1 MNQRSEETTIMVV
14 DDTPANLK
22 LLDSMLREQ
31 GYRVVAFPRGDLA
44 LAAASRNP
52 PDLILLDINMPG
64 MNGFEV
70 CERLKADTSLKDI
83 PVLFISAMTD
93 TTDKVKGFSVG
104 GVDYVIKPFAFEE
117 VLARVETHLALQ
129 RARQEIVRKNHE
141 LDLSYRKLKD
151 LEALREA
158 LTRMV
163 VHDLRSPLM
172 GITGYLELLEEEVG
186 EGLSGEGR
194 DLLEHAR
201 SALAEL
207 TTRIS
212 TILDVYRL
220 EEKAMPLDMALVD
233 LRSVVEGTIQGL
245 GAQFRQTRISV
256 RAPEHPVWSTCDR
269 DLVERVLANF
279 LFNAQKFSPPDSPLE
294 VGIEPEPDH
303 VRVSV
308 RDHGPG
314 VPPEYRESIFNKF
327 QQVDAWKQ
335 GQRRGTGLGL
345 AFCKLAVE
353 AHGGSI
359 GVECPPE
366 GGSLFWFRLPR
377 GGD

>member
-1 MNQRSEETTIMVV
+1 
-14 DDTPANLK
+14 
-22 LLDSMLREQ
+22 
-31 GYRVVAFPRGDLA
+31 
-44 LAAASRNP
+44 
-52 PDLILLDINMPG
+52 
-64 MNGFEV
+64 
-70 CERLKADTSLKDI
+70 
-83 PVLFISAMTD
+83 VLFISAMTD

-129 RARQEIVRKNHE
+129 RARHEIVRKNHE
-141 LDLSYRKLKD
+141 LDVSYHRLKE

-172 GITGYLELLEEEVG
+172 GITGYLELLEEEIG
-186 EGLSGEGR
+186 DGLSAEAW

-201 SALAEL
+201 SASAEL

-220 EEKAMPLDMALVD
+220 EERAMPLNMALVD
-233 LRSVVEGTIQGL
+233 ARSVVEGTIKGL
-245 GAQFRQTRISV
+245 GPQFRDSQIAIQ
-256 RAPEHPVWSTCDR
+256 APDHPVMLSCDR

-279 LFNAQKFSPPDSPLE
+279 LFNAQKFSPPNSPLE
-294 VGIEPEPDH
+294 VSVEPGSDS
-303 VRVSV
+303 VQIAV

-314 VPPEYRESIFNKF
+314 VPLEYRESIFNKF
-327 QQVDAWKQ
+327 EQVGAWKQ

-353 AHGGSI
+353 AHSGTI
-359 GVECPPE
+359 GVDCPDD
-366 GGSLFWFRLPR
+366 GGSLFWFRLPL